1 MITEVQPKIYKCTV
15 FPDKQLKQI
24 KIRRLVHIPAA
35 IIINIKY
42 SEHEVS
48 VLSWAP
54 LKQSGDRDRLAKE
67 YYPFLPIDNLCEK
80 EKSYCSEQLLF

>member
-1 MITEVQPKIYKCTV
+1 MITEVQTKIYKYTV

-24 KIRRLVHIPAA
+24 MIRRLIHIPAA

-42 SEHEVS
+42 SEHEIS

-54 LKQSGDRDRLAKE
+54 LKQSRDRDMLDKE
-67 YYPFLPIDNLCEK
+67 YYPFLPIENLCEK
-80 EKSYCSEQLLF
+80 EKSYSEPLLF